1 MDILSLFNK
10 PFWDASH
17 FIWMLAFTC
26 GISLSW
32 QDDQADSDDSSQ
44 TSTYGCSS
52 TAVNLKVNFDIGGQD
67 LLLKEGWIGNII
79 ALNKCWH
86 LKTHP
91 HTCSDVCVLKV
102 QGSWPNNLGW
112 AKLE

>member
-1 MDILSLFNK
+1 MDILSPFNK
-10 PFWDASH
+10 PFWDANQY
-17 FIWMLAFTC
+17 IWMLAFTC

-67 LLLKEGWIGNII
+67 S
-79 ALNKCWH
+79 CWKKGESGI
-86 LKTHP
+86 L
-91 HTCSDVCVLKV
+91 
-102 QGSWPNNLGW
+102 
-112 AKLE
+112 